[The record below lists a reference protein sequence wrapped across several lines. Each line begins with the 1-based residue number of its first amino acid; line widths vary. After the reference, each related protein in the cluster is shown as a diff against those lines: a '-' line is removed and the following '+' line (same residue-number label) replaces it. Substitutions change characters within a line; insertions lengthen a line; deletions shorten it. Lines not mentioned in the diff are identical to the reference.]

1 MRIQVYHRKD
11 QISICLPQNPRI
23 YAGSH
28 YYGENIYDEP
38 TRAVTRYREIP
49 AFERIKVI
57 PGLRI
62 SGPSIREIQ
71 EYGSFIV
78 KHLQIHYFPVSS
90 DRGVLPGKL
99 LILLLLCIF
108 VPLLPLLQK
117 ILLITRILCLFFQ
130 LAVGIGPNTA
140 PRRQML
146 LQSPRKHPT
155 SPTRAYRAYL

>member
-108 VPLLPLLQK
+108 IPLLSLLHKIPL
-117 ILLITRILCLFFQ
+117 IIRIFRLFFQ
-130 LAVGIGPNTA
+130 PAVAVPA
-140 PRRQML
+140 L
-146 LQSPRKHPT
+146 F
-155 SPTRAYRAYL
+155 